1 MLRKT
6 TQAKRKDLN
15 KSGALSAPLKRVK
28 SLYWRSS
35 FLLEQMSMQ
44 NRQST
49 AAAAS
54 ASSASGSSGSN
65 SEDDFLVHPTSK
77 WQEPMRE
84 DELTLWEVHRKPRKL
99 IDNQNNQRMIRCPLK
114 MLNPEF
120 RCVICLGYLK
130 NTTMVMVCVSLEV
143 KNNFMDR

>member
-1 MLRKT
+1 
-6 TQAKRKDLN
+6 
-15 KSGALSAPLKRVK
+15 
-28 SLYWRSS
+28 
-35 FLLEQMSMQ
+35 MSTPPSKQ

-49 AAAAS
+49 AAAGSAS
-54 ASSASGSSGSN
+54 AASSSSSSGSN
-65 SEDDFLVHPTSK
+65 NGEDDFVVHPTSK

-99 IDNQNNQRMIRCPLK
+99 IDNQINQLMIRCPLK

-130 NTTMVMVCVSLEV
+130 NTTMVMVCVSLKYKE
-143 KNNFMDR
+143 NDWMDRC